1 MSIRMLSFVLRK
13 KYKCYSKACEVLFC
27 IVKLRYIQKGVA
39 SMAFK
44 PLPIG
49 IEDFREVIEQ
59 DYYYVD
65 KTLFIKELLDMRGK
79 VNLFTRPRRF
89 GKTLNI
95 SMLRYFFDI
104 NQTGQKELFSDT
116 DISKAGDK
124 YLKHMGKYPV
134 IMLSLKSMKQMDF
147 SMAYAQLKRE
157 LGTEYH
163 RYWEQVLACEKITQ
177 KEKERYEA
185 IMNLEGQDAD
195 YYVALRFLSDCL
207 MRCYNQKTV
216 ILIDEYDVPLENAHF
231 QGFYDEMSALIRSL
245 FESALK
251 TNENLEF
258 AVITGCLRIS
268 KESIFTGLNN
278 LGIISIL
285 SAAYDEYF
293 GFTQEEVDRMLE
305 FYGIT
310 RNREN
315 IKKWY
320 DGYLFGQVEV
330 YNPWSVVNY
339 VEACNHNPEALP
351 LPYWSNTSSNSIVRS
366 LVERADSGVRQEIEA
381 LIEGKT
387 ILKPIHEDITYEDID
402 SSQDNLWNF
411 LFFTGYLK
419 KICEKQEEEI
429 RYIEMAIPNS
439 EVRYIYKTTV
449 LRWFEEKIEKKD
461 LSLLYKSVLEGN
473 EEETEK
479 ILSDNLMET
488 ISFYDYQESFY
499 HGFLVGMF
507 KNIENYI
514 VLSNRESGNGR
525 PDILLKYPSVRG
537 KAIIIELKV
546 AKTFRSMQEKCE
558 EALKQIEKQRYE
570 EALREEGYSDIIKY
584 GIAFYRKECMVRKG
598 C

>member
-1 MSIRMLSFVLRK
+1 MMLNIPVGISDFAEIRQR
-13 KYKCYSKACEVLFC
+13 
-27 IVKLRYIQKGVA
+27 G
-39 SMAFK
+39 
-44 PLPIG
+44 
-49 IEDFREVIEQ
+49 
-59 DYYYVD
+59 YYYID
-65 KTLFIKELLDMRGK
+65 KTALVRELLKTTGTK
-79 VNLFTRPRRF
+79 VTLITRPRRF
-89 GKTLNI
+89 GKTLGM
-95 SMLRYFFDI
+95 SMLAHFFDI
-104 NQTGQKELFSDT
+104 RRDSSRIFEGLDITSEKKLCKEWMNQYPTIFLTFKDIDGLNFLAARRMLQNRIADLYNEHSYLAKSDKVN
-116 DISKAGDK
+116 DND
-124 YLKHMGKYPV
+124 
-134 IMLSLKSMKQMDF
+134 
-147 SMAYAQLKRE
+147 R
-157 LGTEYH
+157 
-163 RYWEQVLACEKITQ
+163 KIFA
-177 KEKERYEA
+177 E
-185 IMNLEGQDAD
+185 
-195 YYVALRFLSDCL
+195 LSDIVEGRPTEDLLKTSISTL
-207 MRCYNQKTV
+207 MKMMAAYYDKSVIV
-216 ILIDEYDVPLENAHF
+216 ILDEYDVPLENAHF

-268 KESIFTGLNN
+268 KESILTGLNN

-546 AKTFRSMQEKCE
+546 AKTFRTMQEKCE